1 MAHPSSQTTALL
13 YSAQSRD
20 LSLVH
25 LVDQIRGDPILSKGI
40 RLISVDNP
48 YVKNLLQGNESGVTV
63 KKWPVFAVKT
73 TTDRVPTL
81 YPLDSYEKVFELV
94 RSKSPRVVSE
104 LSRSSSST
112 KESIEEKPAPAHRRV
127 HFSVRS
133 PPEKKFAPPE
143 KKFAPPGRL
152 VKWDSEVFSEGPISM
167 IVSEGTSL
175 RFVSEDNL
183 VHDVTLADSKW
194 QPIRRLIPRQKQMNQ
209 ELLIGGQL
217 LKTIER
223 GRCYLVSSLPQDRK
237 MRLVLRLLDPI
248 DEIINGMSEVDSSE
262 RKGETRSP
270 PERGFAPPERG
281 FAPPERGF
289 APPERGFAPPR
300 TWKFIRDE
308 PDDWSSSP
316 EKSGPPGLRTN
327 SLIARIRVPQIDES
341 PLMDDPAPEM
351 RTSPPVKA
359 TARTTFAQRLL
370 AKLQ

>member
-73 TTDRVPTL
+73 TTDQVPTL

-104 LSRSSSST
+104 LSRSSST
-112 KESIEEKPAPAHRRV
+112 KESIEEKPAPVHRRV
-127 HFSVRS
+127 HFAVRS
-133 PPEKKFAPPE
+133 PPEKKLAPPE
-143 KKFAPPGRL
+143 KKFAPPSRL
-152 VKWDSEVFSEGPISM
+152 VNWDSEVFSEGPISM

-270 PERGFAPPERG
+270 PERGFAPP
-281 FAPPERGF
+281 
-289 APPERGFAPPR
+289 R

-316 EKSGPPGLRTN
+316 EKSGPPVLRTN

-341 PLMDDPAPEM
+341 PLMDDPAP
-351 RTSPPVKA
+351 VKA

>member
-1 MAHPSSQTTALL
+1 MAHPSSQTIALL

-48 YVKNLLQGNESGVTV
+48 YVKNLLRDNESGVTV

-104 LSRSSSST
+104 LSRSSST
-112 KESIEEKPAPAHRRV
+112 KESIEEKPAPVHRRV
-127 HFSVRS
+127 HFAVRS
-133 PPEKKFAPPE
+133 PPEKKLAPPS
-143 KKFAPPGRL
+143 R
-152 VKWDSEVFSEGPISM
+152 VVNWDSEVFSEGPISM
-167 IVSEGTSL
+167 FVSEGTSL
-175 RFVSEDNL
+175 RFVSKDNL

-209 ELLIGGQL
+209 ELLIDGQL
-217 LKTIER
+217 LKTFER

-281 FAPPERGF
+281 FAT
-289 APPERGFAPPR
+289 PR

-308 PDDWSSSP
+308 LDDWSSSP

-341 PLMDDPAPEM
+341 SPVEQD
-351 RTSPPVKA
+351 SPPVKA

>member
-1 MAHPSSQTTALL
+1 
-13 YSAQSRD
+13 
-20 LSLVH
+20 
-25 LVDQIRGDPILSKGI
+25 
-40 RLISVDNP
+40 
-48 YVKNLLQGNESGVTV
+48 
-63 KKWPVFAVKT
+63 
-73 TTDRVPTL
+73 
-81 YPLDSYEKVFELV
+81 
-94 RSKSPRVVSE
+94 
-104 LSRSSSST
+104 
-112 KESIEEKPAPAHRRV
+112 
-127 HFSVRS
+127 
-133 PPEKKFAPPE
+133 
-143 KKFAPPGRL
+143 
-152 VKWDSEVFSEGPISM
+152 M

-270 PERGFAPPERG
+270 PERGFAPP
-281 FAPPERGF
+281 
-289 APPERGFAPPR
+289 R

-351 RTSPPVKA
+351 QTSPPVKA